1 MSSWQEQVAEAHA
14 EVVND
19 IKGKFKQFSGGP
31 SVFEGIKAFCAAVNW
46 SEKWIIGLLAIQL
59 ILFIIVIAFRKKPVF
74 QASVFFSSVAI
85 IFNAERINSLA
96 ARHWQTFA
104 TQNYFQS
111 HGTFT
116 SALLSAPLLLT
127 MFTVLINYLME
138 MVLLMVEMKRK
149 ELVYKARQRGK
160 SGGKTAPTR
169 ETHGSNKKK
178 LIDSKM
184 D

>member
-1 MSSWQEQVAEAHA
+1 M
-14 EVVND
+14 
-19 IKGKFKQFSGGP
+19 
-31 SVFEGIKAFCAAVNW
+31 
-46 SEKWIIGLLAIQL
+46 
-59 ILFIIVIAFRKKPVF
+59 
-74 QASVFFSSVAI
+74 FFSSGKFSSFSIISASRLPAVTSLNTLLLKLFPSFLFSHYHFTVAI